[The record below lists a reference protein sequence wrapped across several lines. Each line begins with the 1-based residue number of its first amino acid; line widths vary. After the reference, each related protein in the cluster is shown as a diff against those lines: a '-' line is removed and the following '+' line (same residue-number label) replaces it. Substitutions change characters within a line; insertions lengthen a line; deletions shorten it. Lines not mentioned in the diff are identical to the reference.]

1 MFISE
6 VSEIKLNAICESC
19 EVQPCVQ
26 ENITVLQSA
35 KMRNRAG
42 LRKLNAELNLR
53 IPPLKENSLHE
64 ATKNGEFHAVEALLN
79 QGLDPNWQ
87 NAEGKTALHIAAARG
102 DIELI
107 QLLLRSGAD
116 VTIVD
121 RQYQSAFHAALDSN
135 DPNVI
140 YALCQ
145 NIKNLDVLNKP
156 DLGINLI
163 TPLAKACM
171 LNKKEM
177 IVALL
182 NCGAELG
189 VLFNNDPSEWD
200 GAFGLQTVTAMH
212 FAAAACDLETL
223 QFLIDQGP
231 PFECYNKYP
240 CWPIIRHAAESGNF
254 ANFKF
259 LLDRTGYRE
268 YDMTKIFMDCF
279 NRPKEIPYSKE
290 MAENKLRCLTYMLDT
305 RLTPEL
311 RSYISNMRNF
321 IVYGDYQAVEF
332 LVERGYFADFNR
344 PLVAL
349 VNSGGENDFRIF
361 KLFVERGADY
371 FQKDCGS
378 SLLNNAAQTR
388 GSYGLQFVQFLI
400 EHGLDVNEKDA
411 YGRTIL
417 DVEYYITNREI
428 YNYLISIGAK
438 CGKDC

>member
-6 VSEIKLNAICESC
+6 VSEIKLNTVYESS
-19 EVQPCVQ
+19 EVQLGVHK
-26 ENITVLQSA
+26 NIPDLQSA
-35 KMRNRAG
+35 KMRNKAG

-53 IPPLKENSLHE
+53 IPSLKENYLHE
-64 ATKNGEFHAVEALLN
+64 AIKNGDFCVVEALLN

-87 NAEGKTALHIAAARG
+87 DAEGKAALHIAAASG
-102 DIELI
+102 NVELI

-116 VTIVD
+116 VTIID
-121 RQYQSAFHAALDSN
+121 RQHQSAFHAALDSN
-135 DPNVI
+135 NPNVI

-145 NIKNLDVLNKP
+145 NIQNLEVLNKP
-156 DLGINLI
+156 ALGISLI

-171 LNKKEM
+171 LNEREM

-189 VLFNNDPSEWD
+189 VLFNYDPSEWN

-223 QFLIDQGP
+223 QLLMGQGP
-231 PFECYNKYP
+231 AFECYNQYP
-240 CWPIIRHAAESGNF
+240 CWPIVRHAAESGNF

-259 LLDRTGYRE
+259 LLDRAEYRE
-268 YDMTKIFMDCF
+268 YNMTKIFMDCF
-279 NRPKEIPYSKE
+279 SRPKEALCSKE
-290 MAENKLRCLTYMLDT
+290 ITENKLRCLTYMLDT

-321 IVYGDYQAVEF
+321 IVHGDYQAVEL
-332 LVERGYFADFNR
+332 LVDRGYFADFTR

-349 VNSGGENDFRIF
+349 VNSGRENDFRIF

-371 FQKDCGS
+371 SKNDCGS

-388 GSYGLQFVQFLI
+388 GACGLQFVKFLL
-400 EHGLDVNEKDA
+400 ERGLDVNEKDA

-428 YNYLISIGAK
+428 YDYLISIGAK